1 MRKIVSKQERMNE
14 KRKWRLSDTKK
25 DEKTEI
31 MTERK
36 AKRKYSVHIYIKK
49 L

>member
-25 DEKTEI
+25 DEKTEM
-31 MTERK
+31 MTEEGDK
-36 AKRKYSVHIYIKK
+36 EIQYSYIYK